1 MAKNDNGNNNEK
13 VNVSILNDTI
23 LEHQK
28 QARTDH
34 MQYLD
39 DMEIINSDI
48 QDRVIERMKAYTP
61 ENFTKSDV
69 LKALSHDICTPSD
82 FEALLSPAAGFF
94 FRRYC

>member
-48 QDRVIERMKAYTP
+48 QDRVIAMTY
-61 ENFTKSDV
+61 V
-69 LKALSHDICTPSD
+69 HCLILKLCFHR
-82 FEALLSPAAGFF
+82 LPAFS
-94 FRRYC
+94 

>member
-39 DMEIINSDI
+39 DMEIIN
-48 QDRVIERMKAYTP
+48 
-61 ENFTKSDV
+61 
-69 LKALSHDICTPSD
+69 
-82 FEALLSPAAGFF
+82 
-94 FRRYC
+94 